1 LTVSGSLLPV
11 PEKDAAAAFAMIVA
25 RHPQTRDWPTNH
37 GFAPYELHIESI
49 GLLDFYGIVPRA

>member
-1 LTVSGSLLPV
+1 MPV